1 MQKSFIQWD
10 AMIIRMGAATI
21 RLDHSTLRLH
31 GDRFSMIRATF
42 FKHWRSLNRLHII
55 EKTFAAGYQVM
66 FGKKP
71 PSEPSQ
77 PGKPD
82 QSQSFS
88 NVTLTGG
95 MLQAGQA
102 GRDLQQSQSG
112 ELQTQQ
118 QGMTGT
124 EVATLLERLERAVK
138 GSAIDPAVQ
147 EELLDYLRPAKREAA
162 KENPSKELVGQN
174 LKQVSET
181 LKTLNETTEAGK
193 SLWQT
198 GAEIFKTIAPW
209 LGMAVHIFGV

>member
-1 MQKSFIQWD
+1 
-10 AMIIRMGAATI
+10 
-21 RLDHSTLRLH
+21 
-31 GDRFSMIRATF
+31 
-42 FKHWRSLNRLHII
+42 
-55 EKTFAAGYQVM
+55 M

-71 PSEPSQ
+71 PSEPSK

-88 NVTLTGG
+88 NVTLNGG

-118 QGMTGT
+118 QGMTGA
-124 EVATLLERLERAVK
+124 EVATLLERLEIAVR
-138 GSAIDPAVQ
+138 GAALDPALQ

-181 LKTLNETTEAGK
+181 LQTLKDTTEAGK
-193 SLWQT
+193 TLWQT
-198 GAEIFKTIAPW
+198 GAEVFKTVAPW
-209 LGMAVHIFGV
+209 LGVAAHFFGL